1 MGKRDPFAA
10 VLRRHM
16 QLLPCE
22 VYEMNIE
29 AKIPKRVLTLSLSA
43 GLALLASAPGWCDRL
58 ITTTAAETKVG
69 GDPFNIKANAAG
81 MTADERAV
89 IIQKNLD
96 RALET
101 TKNLSPD
108 AVGTAVIN
116 RNPVV
121 LFDGKLIATAD
132 GNSAARL
139 NLTQTELADEWARA
153 LQKFVTN
160 YKVEKERR
168 LTFENT
174 NMKTANF
181 TREDIAVLPRDMML
195 PVALKSSIFPLK
207 AGCGDQIEAFLT
219 TDVPIGPTFK
229 TYLPKGTLL
238 LGELVPA
245 KDYMPNKFG
254 GGDALTPHFFTIRT
268 QDGRDIPIDGHILG
282 DLNQFKS
289 ISTLPTKATC
299 CESAA
304 PAVTTVINRNNDLL
318 TVENKVETATSGEV
332 QGAWRQNANWYT
344 GWKGYPNHYMDLGYS
359 GLPSYRSNNLSYN
372 GLIIPKHT
380 RRIVP
385 EGVPMMLQLATTTS
399 VAVASNAGVAM

>member
-1 MGKRDPFAA
+1 
-10 VLRRHM
+10 
-16 QLLPCE
+16 
-22 VYEMNIE
+22 MNIE
-29 AKIPKRVLTLSLSA
+29 ANIPKRVLTLSLSA

-96 RALET
+96 RALES

-139 NLTQTELADEWARA
+139 NLTQSELADEWARA
-153 LQKFVTN
+153 LQRFVTN
-160 YKVEKERR
+160 YKVEKEKR
-168 LTFENT
+168 LTFET
-174 NMKTANF
+174 TKVKTANF

-195 PVALKSSIFPLK
+195 PVALKLSIFPLK

-219 TDVPIGPTFK
+219 TDVPIGPSFK
-229 TYLPKGTLL
+229 TYLPKGTLV
-238 LGELVPA
+238 LGELVAA

-282 DLNQFKS
+282 DLNQFKQ
-289 ISTLPTKATC
+289 ISTLPTRATC
-299 CESAA
+299 CEPYG
-304 PAVTTVINRNNDLL
+304 PAVTTVINRNDDLL

-344 GWKGYPNHYMDLGYS
+344 GWKGYPNHYMDLGYL
-359 GLPSYRSNNLSYN
+359 GLSSYRSSNLSYN

-380 RRIVP
+380 HRIVP
-385 EGVPMMLQLATTTS
+385 GGVPMMLQLATTTS